1 MQAVLPGRAGNERL
15 AKVEVPQAP
24 LRVGRRVRCTGRP

>member
-1 MQAVLPGRAGNERL
+1 MP
-15 AKVEVPQAP
+15 EVAHFP